1 MLDLDISAQA
11 GRKSEVDIHASKRFL
26 EEAAM
31 FQTATVVIVQ
41 GPRLGKK
48 SSSAIENRLEVED
61 RREKVLPFRCLPPMV
76 FPKEPS
82 ILGLR
87 WRKSIELNGDGEAS
101 V

>member
-11 GRKSEVDIHASKRFL
+11 GRKSEVDIHASKSFL

-48 SSSAIENRLEVED
+48 SSSAIE
-61 RREKVLPFRCLPPMV
+61 
-76 FPKEPS
+76 
-82 ILGLR
+82 
-87 WRKSIELNGDGEAS
+87 KST
-101 V
+101 